1 MSEFIHEI
9 EMEQH
14 VKIPVRDG
22 TKLDAT
28 IWRPREPGAYPVLV
42 ERVGYELM
50 GRCTKSAEY
59 FARRGYVFIGQN
71 VRGVYASEGEYG
83 FCRDDAWGVNRD
95 GYDTI
100 EWAGTQPWSN
110 GKVGMLDG
118 SYSGFTQYLVAPTR
132 PPHLTALFVRQG
144 SAGGYLRAFRGGALK
159 SPGGVSL
166 MGRILQDF
174 WRPET
179 TPPEMA
185 KARLRLEEAIKEK
198 AFWTRH
204 LPLKSCPPL
213 EGTPYAH
220 RHLETLDHPEDG
232 PYWWPLDLSRKYG
245 EVDVP
250 IFHLGGWFDI
260 LLADTLRAFQG
271 IASHGRTAH
280 CRQSQRLLIG
290 PWIHSPSNI
299 GKREVGELDFG
310 PEAEFDLPA
319 FRLRWY
325 DHWLKGVDN
334 GVMDGPVVRVFL
346 MGENRWVDLDSWPPK
361 EVTDTPI
368 YLREGMGRTE
378 ASLNNGA
385 LTFTPPEGAE
395 RPDGFAYDPEDP
407 IPSLVGLAGFDL
419 GPRDYRSLEGRVLT
433 YTSTPMERDL
443 AVIGPVKAVLYGLS
457 SAPDTDWVVRLCDV
471 YPDGRS
477 MSVCDGILRARYRDS
492 LQRTELMVPGQ
503 VYRFEVDLLPTAHS
517 FRTGHCLRVHLTS
530 SDFPRYD
537 RNLNT
542 GGTFGEEACGQVAI
556 NTLFHDPVRPS
567 HLILPVYP

>member
-1 MSEFIHEI
+1 MSEPIHEI

-14 VKIPVRDG
+14 VKIPMRDG

-28 IWRPREPGAYPVLV
+28 VWRPRKPGAYPVLV
-42 ERVGYELM
+42 ERVGYELVR
-50 GRCTKSAEY
+50 RCTQKGEF
-59 FARRGYVFIGQN
+59 FAGHGYVFVGQN
-71 VRGVYASEGEYG
+71 VRGVHASEGEYG
-83 FCRDDAWGVNRD
+83 SFRDDGWGANRD

-100 EWAGTQPWSN
+100 EWAGTQSWSN

-144 SAGGYLRAFRGGALK
+144 GTGGFPRAFRGGACR
-159 SPGGVSL
+159 SPGGMRL
-166 MGRILQDF
+166 MERTLADF
-174 WRPET
+174 WPAET
-179 TPPEMA
+179 TPPELA
-185 KARLRLEEAIKEK
+185 DARARLVESVKDKE
-198 AFWTRH
+198 FWTRH

-213 EGTPYAH
+213 EGTPYAN
-220 RHLETLDHPEDG
+220 RYFEPLNHPEDG
-232 PYWWPLDLSRKYG
+232 PYWWPMDLSKKFG
-245 EVDVP
+245 EVDTP
-250 IFHLGGWFDI
+250 IFHLGGWFDPS
-260 LLADTLRAFQG
+260 LPDTLRAFQG
-271 IASHGRTAH
+271 VASHGRTSH

-290 PWIHSPSNI
+290 PWIHYFV

-325 DHWLKGVDN
+325 DHWLKGEDN

-346 MGENRWVDLDSWPPK
+346 MGENRWLDLDSWPPK
-361 EVTDTPI
+361 GVIDTPV
-368 YLREGMGRTE
+368 YFREGTGRTE

-385 LTFTPPEGAE
+385 LTFDLTESAE
-395 RPDGFAYDPEDP
+395 RPDSFAYDPQDP
-407 IPSLVGLAGFDL
+407 ISSFDF
-419 GPRDYRSLEGRVLT
+419 GPYDCRSIEARVLT
-433 YTSTPMERDL
+433 YTSTPVEKNL
-443 AVIGPVKAVLYGLS
+443 AVTGPVRAVLYGLS

-471 YPDGRS
+471 HPDGRS

-503 VYRFEVDLLPTAHS
+503 VYRFEVDLGSTSHS
-517 FRTGHCLRVHLTS
+517 FRPGHCLRVQVTS

-556 NTLFHDPVRPS
+556 NTVFHDTMRPS
-567 HLILPVYP
+567 HLNLPVYP